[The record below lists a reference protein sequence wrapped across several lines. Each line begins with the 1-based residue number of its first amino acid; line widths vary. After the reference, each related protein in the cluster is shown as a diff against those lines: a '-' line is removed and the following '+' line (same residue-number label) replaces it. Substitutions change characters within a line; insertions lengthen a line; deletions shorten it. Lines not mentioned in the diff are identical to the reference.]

1 MYHDIQIN
9 HLICEKNAII
19 IIGLMYFFIFLYKFG
34 SEKMNQSFDIFTI
47 STNKFYLIY
56 FLSFFTIIAVSIY
69 LAIVINEFFIFLIFI
84 SIILMIFV
92 AKKIATK
99 TLRLKIDDTAL
110 FIDEQKIEFERINGY
125 HYNDQGLLMS
135 SFDLLV
141 DNKETI
147 NIPCSKS
154 RKNLEYFHEFM
165 KVFINQLYAINPSAH
180 PMLYQE
186 VHKKQMMVLRPIII
200 LGIVL
205 IAILD
210 LYMLYALFTGGVF
223 LWQILL
229 FNIIILSFLP
239 YLKKGKK

>member
-1 MYHDIQIN
+1 
-9 HLICEKNAII
+9 
-19 IIGLMYFFIFLYKFG
+19 
-34 SEKMNQSFDIFTI
+34 MNNSYEILSI
-47 STNKFYLIY
+47 STNKFYLVY
-56 FLSFFTIIAVSIY
+56 FLSFLIITAGCIY
-69 LAIVINEFFIFLIFI
+69 AAIALNELFILLIFI
-84 SIILMIFV
+84 AIILIIFV

-99 TLRLKIDDTAL
+99 TLTLQLNDTSL
-110 FIDEQKIEFERINGY
+110 FIGERKIELSSIDGY
-125 HYNDQGLLMS
+125 HYNEQGLLIT

-141 DNKETI
+141 SNNETVD
-147 NIPCSKS
+147 IPCSKS
-154 RKNLEYFHEFM
+154 KKNLVVFHEFM
-165 KVFINQLYAINPSAH
+165 KTFINHLYIINPSAH

-239 YLKKGKK
+239 YLKKKNK

>member
-1 MYHDIQIN
+1 
-9 HLICEKNAII
+9 
-19 IIGLMYFFIFLYKFG
+19 
-34 SEKMNQSFDIFTI
+34 MNQSFDIFTI

-56 FLSFFTIIAVSIY
+56 FLSFFSITAVSIY
-69 LAIVINEFFIFLIFI
+69 LAIVINELFIFLLFI

-92 AKKIATK
+92 AKKISTK
-99 TLRLKIDDTAL
+99 SLRLKINDTAL
-110 FIDEQKIEFERINGY
+110 FIDEKKIEFERINGY

-135 SFDLLV
+135 SFDMLI
-141 DNKETI
+141 DDKETI
-147 NIPCSKS
+147 NIPCLKS
-154 RKNLEYFHEFM
+154 RKNLEYFLEFM
-165 KVFINQLYAINPSAH
+165 KVFINQLYLVNPSAH

-205 IAILD
+205 IALLD
-210 LYMLYALFTGGVF
+210 LYILIALIAGGVF

-239 YLKKGKK
+239 YLKKNKK